1 MTVNKNAKTDDI
13 DTSGI
18 LIRLNAEK
26 SLQLA
31 EALLNPARGP
41 NPRLI
46 AAAKRYLTSCE
57 AEPLVAK
64 GEA

>member
-1 MTVNKNAKTDDI
+1 MTAADMAGKAEDV

-18 LIRLNAEK
+18 LIHLNTEE
-26 SLQLA
+26 SLRLA

-46 AAAKRYLTSCE
+46 AAAKRYLATFQTE
-57 AEPLVAK
+57 
-64 GEA
+64 

>member
-1 MTVNKNAKTDDI
+1 MTAADMAGKAADV

-18 LIRLNAEK
+18 LIHLNTEE
-26 SLQLA
+26 SLRLA

-46 AAAKRYLTSCE
+46 AAAKRYLAAFQTE
-57 AEPLVAK
+57 
-64 GEA
+64 

>member
-1 MTVNKNAKTDDI
+1 MNARASAKIEDV

-18 LIRLNAEK
+18 MIRLNAEE
-26 SLQLA
+26 SLRLA

-46 AAAKRYLTSCE
+46 TAAKRYLAAFETE
-57 AEPLVAK
+57 
-64 GEA
+64 

>member
-1 MTVNKNAKTDDI
+1 MTGSRPAQVEDV

-18 LIRLNAEK
+18 MIRLNAEE
-26 SLQLA
+26 SLRLA

-46 AAAKRYLTSCE
+46 AAAKRYLASFETE
-57 AEPLVAK
+57 
-64 GEA
+64 